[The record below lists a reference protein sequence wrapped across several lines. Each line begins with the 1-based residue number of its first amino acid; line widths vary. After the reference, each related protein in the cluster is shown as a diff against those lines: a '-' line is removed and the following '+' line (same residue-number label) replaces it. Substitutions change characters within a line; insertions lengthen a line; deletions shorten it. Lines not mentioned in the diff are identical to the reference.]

1 MKRTQS
7 KGIFTGLIS
16 VCLLLFAVAT
26 VSGEEYAALKGVNSI
41 KAVFDVRIDNLK
53 SADLHLKLIQQTLKD
68 KGLTSITKKP
78 DFVVV
83 FVGSGVKLV
92 SKQREAFSP
101 ENQKILDSIGQTISA
116 MSKDGIRLEVCLVA
130 AKVFGIDPA
139 NFLPEIKRVGNG
151 FISLIGYQARGYS
164 LVPVY

>member
-7 KGIFTGLIS
+7 KRLFTGLIS
-16 VCLLLFAVAT
+16 VCLLLFVVAS

-41 KAVFDVRIDNLK
+41 KAVFDVRTDNPK
-53 SADLHLKLIQQTLKD
+53 SADLHLKLIHQTLKD
-68 KGLTSITKKP
+68 KSLTSIMKKP

-83 FVGSGVKLV
+83 FVGSSVKLV
-92 SKQREAFSP
+92 SKRRDAFSP
-101 ENQKILDSIGQTISA
+101 EEQKILNSIGQTISA

-130 AKVFGIDPA
+130 AKVFGVDPA
-139 NFLPEIKRVGNG
+139 TFLPEMKRVGNG
-151 FISLIGYQARGYS
+151 FISLIGYQSRGYS